1 VIFGVVTTDTMQQ
14 ALERAGIKSNLGWNY
29 AMSALEM
36 GTLMRQV
43 KGLGTHSYGQ
53 LASGSAAQVLSGEAN
68 LAIAP
73 DVSSDQIPS

>member
-1 VIFGVVTTDTMQQ
+1 
-14 ALERAGIKSNLGWNY
+14 LGWNY

-43 KGLGTHSYGQ
+43 KGLGGNSYD
-53 LASGSAAQVLSGEAN
+53 LLPTASAGPVLSGEAN

-73 DVSSDQIPS
+73 DVSSQEMT

>member
-1 VIFGVVTTDTMQQ
+1 MQQ

-36 GTLMRQV
+36 ATLMRQV
-43 KGLGTHSYGQ
+43 KGLGGSSYD
-53 LASGSAAQVLSGEAN
+53 LLPTASAAPVLSAEPN

-73 DVSSDQIPS
+73 DVSSQEMT